1 MVLCCTHVAIDY
13 CAGIVLS
20 AQQCPLNVGRTLQ
33 VTHFFIWRCL
43 TFYGSQASTLDP
55 QCFLCL
61 RERLNLPTY
70 SVVDSDALDEGRNW
84 NGVGLESG
92 GVSCRRDLSGGV
104 WDPKFF
110 PVMRLSD
117 FMMNAFVNS
126 LLMYIVISFQR
137 TGIFFFCI
145 CTANN
150 HGWWHSKM
158 LQPKMYSE

>member
-1 MVLCCTHVAIDY
+1 M
-13 CAGIVLS
+13 
-20 AQQCPLNVGRTLQ
+20 
-33 VTHFFIWRCL
+33 
-43 TFYGSQASTLDP
+43 
-55 QCFLCL
+55 
-61 RERLNLPTY
+61 
-70 SVVDSDALDEGRNW
+70 VDSDALDEGRNW

-150 HGWWHSKM
+150 HGW
-158 LQPKMYSE
+158 